1 MLFFLPAEDGWRREF
16 QGIGSDKLR
25 KPVTL
30 QRTEVTLAPAS
41 VRSGCQ
47 RTKTGQLKQWRSSPH
62 GPGGWRPEA
71 QAPGAGSSFDLS
83 PWRVGSLLL
92 HVLGWSC
99 LCAWHPCV
107 YIYIYTHGAS
117 QVMLVVK
124 NSLPSRRRNRHGGSI
139 PGSGRSPGGGHG
151 NPLQYA
157 CLENPMDRG
166 AW

>member
-1 MLFFLPAEDGWRREF
+1 MLFFLPAEDGWRWEF
-16 QGIGSDKLR
+16 QGTGSDKLR

-30 QRTEVTLAPAS
+30 QRTEVTLAPALAL
-41 VRSGCQ
+41 SGCQ
-47 RTKTGQLKQWRSSPH
+47 RTKTGQLKQRRSSPH

-71 QAPGAGSSFDLS
+71 QAPGAGSSCDLS

-99 LCAWHPCV
+99 PCAWHPC
-107 YIYIYTHGAS
+107 IYIYTHGAS
-117 QVMLVVK
+117 QVALVAE
-124 NSLPSRRRNRHGGSI
+124 NPLPSRRRNRHGGSI
-139 PGSGRSPGGGHG
+139 PGSGSSPGGGHG

-157 CLENPMDRG
+157 CLESPMDRG